1 MISRCFLLCVLA
13 VAVAGCGRSASITA
27 SKEDYRDFQMELLD
41 LHNNVRI
48 AKGVV
53 VLAIDVKL
61 CDYAQKHAEKMA
73 SKNDLYH
80 SSMSDLQD
88 YCGAGLVG
96 ENIAWGQ
103 TDEKKVVE
111 SWMWSPMHRWNILG
125 SGYKK
130 VGFGMKEDGEGR
142 KYWCTVFS
150 D

>member
-1 MISRCFLLCVLA
+1 
-13 VAVAGCGRSASITA
+13 
-27 SKEDYRDFQMELLD
+27 
-41 LHNNVRI
+41 
-48 AKGVV
+48 
-53 VLAIDVKL
+53 
-61 CDYAQKHAEKMA
+61 
-73 SKNDLYH
+73 
-80 SSMSDLQD
+80 MSDLQD

-130 VGFGMKEDGEGR
+130 VGFGMKADGEGR